1 MSELRDFVAEL
12 MESKGAVVEA
22 LDPDGLEVL
31 VPAPLQKAMGWPEL
45 ARLGFGTER
54 TQGAIAIGLE
64 GDWLERFGAQLGDEG
79 RWSQR
84 EVRPAFAVPAP
95 SDSERLLG
103 RALDLPNAVWRFQ
116 GVSATYTR
124 CLMLA
129 FRYTAVSDEKR
140 EGLIWLGFNL
150 GTGAVVSDILA
161 RLRPALAQMPDWQ
174 APDQAT
180 KLAAGP
186 GWSAATLDARVRPL
200 LDQQMRDSMEPFLR
214 AMRRRLERD
223 RNRVHAYHDDLRNT
237 SLKRLAALARAEGDR
252 AQADRRRE
260 MLRVEAIEREYRAKL
275 DDLRH
280 HYALRVTVEWVQA
293 LDLYVPV
300 QRFDVL
306 IRRRKGE
313 RVVHLDWHPLVKAA
327 EPPLCEAGLG
337 LDRVRLVC
345 DDKLHLTE
353 PAGQAP
359 CLSCGKPF
367 CRACFPAACPR
378 CGQPSEAR
386 GLRTSAAPTVAPR
399 ASVMAIATDRA
410 TRSSALPAG

>member
-1 MSELRDFVAEL
+1 
-12 MESKGAVVEA
+12 
-22 LDPDGLEVL
+22 
-31 VPAPLQKAMGWPEL
+31 
-45 ARLGFGTER
+45 
-54 TQGAIAIGLE
+54 
-64 GDWLERFGAQLGDEG
+64 
-79 RWSQR
+79 
-84 EVRPAFAVPAP
+84 
-95 SDSERLLG
+95 
-103 RALDLPNAVWRFQ
+103 
-116 GVSATYTR
+116 
-124 CLMLA
+124 
-129 FRYTAVSDEKR
+129 VSDEKR
-140 EGLIWLGFNL
+140 EGLVWLGFNL
-150 GTGAVVSDILA
+150 QTGAVVSDILA

-180 KLAAGP
+180 KLAAGR
-186 GWSAATLDARVRPL
+186 GWSAATLDARVRPM

-327 EPPLCEAGLG
+327 EPPLCEEGITQKEIERAFLDAAVVDQFTIAPDFLPTAIGHFLALGHQTGAMPPFGAGTFPG
-337 LDRVRLVC
+337 SRR
-345 DDKLHLTE
+345 
-353 PAGQAP
+353 
-359 CLSCGKPF
+359 CLFGSASTDERSG
-367 CRACFPAACPR
+367 AARHHRGRSRNWRR
-378 CGQPSEAR
+378 CI
-386 GLRTSAAPTVAPR
+386 RTPV
-399 ASVMAIATDRA
+399 
-410 TRSSALPAG
+410 GG

>member
-12 MESKGAVVEA
+12 LERKGAAIEVVH
-22 LDPDGLEVL
+22 PDGLEVL
-31 VPAPLQKAMGWPEL
+31 APARLQKAMGWPEL
-45 ARLGFGTER
+45 TRLGFGTER
-54 TQGAIAIGLE
+54 PHGAIAIGLD
-64 GDWLERFGAQLGDEG
+64 GDWLDRFGSLLGDEG
-79 RWSQR
+79 RWSER
-84 EVRPAFAVPAP
+84 EVRPIADVPAP
-95 SDSERLLG
+95 SDPEQVLD

-116 GVSATYTR
+116 GMTATWTR
-124 CLMLA
+124 CLLLA

-150 GTGAVVSDILA
+150 GTDAVVSDIMA
-161 RLRPALAQMPDWQ
+161 RLRPALAQMPDWH
-174 APDQAT
+174 APDPTTRRAS
-180 KLAAGP
+180 GP
-186 GWSAATLDARVRPL
+186 AWSAVTLEARVRPL
-200 LDQQMRDSMEPFLR
+200 LDQQVRESLEPFVR

-223 RNRVHAYHDDLRNT
+223 RKRVHAYHDDLCNS
-237 SLKRLAALARAEGDR
+237 SLRRLTALGQGEGDR
-252 AQADRRRE
+252 AEADRRRE
-260 MLRVEAIEREYRAKL
+260 KLRIEAIEREYRAKL

-280 HYALRVTVEWVQA
+280 NYALRVTVEWVQA

-313 RVVHLDWHPLVKAA
+313 RLVRLDWHSLVKTA

-337 LDRVRLVC
+337 RDRIRLVC

-359 CLSCGKPF
+359 CPSCGKRF

-378 CGQPSEAR
+378 CGPASEAR
-386 GLRTSAAPTVAPR
+386 
-399 ASVMAIATDRA
+399 ATA
-410 TRSSALPAG
+410 VG